1 MGNTTFDDLLS
12 PAGQAALLEAHRQ
25 QPRETDFL
33 AHFQALCR
41 HYPAELA
48 RLALEIAILRREAQA
63 KFPEAVAQ
71 RTYWT
76 REALEQA
83 SSYTVSSYR
92 AMRYQPYPLAADL
105 GCSAGGDTLT
115 LAEVTGVIGMD
126 RDLSRL
132 RLAQANLRASG
143 LEGKS
148 ALVQADLR
156 AGLPLKASSAALF
169 FDPARRAAG
178 RRIFSVKD
186 YQPPLEVLWNWLSSF
201 PALGVKLS
209 PGVDHNEIRE
219 YPAEIEFIS
228 LRGELKEAVLWFGPL
243 RTTDRRATLLP
254 GGHTLHAST
263 QEISRASLPLRPPG
277 RYLYEPDPAVLRAG
291 LVAPLGGQIQA
302 AQLDPD
308 IAYLTSNQYQATP
321 FARAWQVLDWMP
333 FQLKRLRQ
341 YLRQRGIGRLV
352 VKKRGSPLE
361 PEKLIRDLRLEGE
374 QQAVL
379 FLTHL
384 QGKPITILAE
394 EIPPPSPVNL

>member
-12 PAGQAALLEAHRQ
+12 PTGQAALLEAHRQ

-41 HYPAELA
+41 HYPADLA
-48 RLALEIAILRREAQA
+48 RLALETAILQREAQS

-83 SSYTVSSYR
+83 SSYVVSSYR

-105 GCSAGGDTLT
+105 GCSAGGDTLA
-115 LAEVTGVIGMD
+115 LAEVTGVIGVD

-132 RLAQANLRASG
+132 RLAQANLRALG
-143 LEGKS
+143 LEKKS

-156 AGLPLKASSAALF
+156 AGLPWAAGSAALF

-178 RRIFSVKD
+178 RRIYSVKD
-186 YQPPLEVLWNWLSSF
+186 YQPPLEVLWNWLNDF

-209 PGVDHNEIRE
+209 PGVDHREIQE

-254 GGHTLHAST
+254 GRHTLHAST
-263 QEISRASLPLRPPG
+263 QEISLSSLPLHPPG

-291 LVAPLGGQIQA
+291 LVAPLGRQIQA

-308 IAYLTSNQYQATP
+308 IAYLTSDQYQATP

-394 EIPPPSPVNL
+394 EIPPTKPG